1 MTEGYLQKDHGRRTK
16 RYCQIMELRDDA
28 ELIRRYVEAH
38 SEEKARSIVLKGIRE
53 VGIEEMEVYLLG
65 NRIVMIA
72 TLACPFGD
80 KGRCDIHLLHLL
92 SVDKLGLSDLLHLRA
107 ALLVHTYIRTFTIL
121 RYGKLLTVE
130 YKSCVVRVRHCG

>member
-65 NRIVMIA
+65 NRIVMIVDAPEDFNWDEAMAKLA
-72 TLACPFGD
+72 TLPGQAEWEAYVAQFQGCDPDAPSTD
-80 KGRCDIHLLHLL
+80 KWHLMEKIFEL
-92 SVDKLGLSDLLHLRA
+92 DKTA
-107 ALLVHTYIRTFTIL
+107 
-121 RYGKLLTVE
+121 E
-130 YKSCVVRVRHCG
+130 

>member
-1 MTEGYLQKDHGRRTK
+1 MIPDAMTEGYLQKDHGRRTK

-65 NRIVMIA
+65 NRIVMIVDAPEYFNWDEAMAKLA
-72 TLACPFGD
+72 TLPGQAEWEAYVSQFQQ
-80 KGRCDIHLLHLL
+80 CDANATSDQKWQMMTRIFHLYE
-92 SVDKLGLSDLLHLRA
+92 K
-107 ALLVHTYIRTFTIL
+107 
-121 RYGKLLTVE
+121 
-130 YKSCVVRVRHCG
+130 